1 MLKIA
6 LSYCILFRPD
16 CLSSLGGLLF
26 SERKG
31 RESGPGG
38 GGGRCWDETR
48 EGETVIMMD
57 CMKEDCIL
65 IKIKNNNLFTA
76 QP

>member
-1 MLKIA
+1 MVVKFLVVYVLCVNSVTYLMLKIA

-26 SERKG
+26 SEGKE

-38 GGGRCWDETR
+38 GGGGCWDEWR
-48 EGETVIMMD
+48 EG
-57 CMKEDCIL
+57 K
-65 IKIKNNNLFTA
+65 
-76 QP
+76 P

>member
-1 MLKIA
+1 MYCKCVNSVTYLMFKIA

-16 CLSSLGGLLF
+16 CLSSPGGLLF

-38 GGGRCWDETR
+38 GGGECWDERR
-48 EGETVIMMD
+48 EG
-57 CMKEDCIL
+57 KL
-65 IKIKNNNLFTA
+65 
-76 QP
+76 